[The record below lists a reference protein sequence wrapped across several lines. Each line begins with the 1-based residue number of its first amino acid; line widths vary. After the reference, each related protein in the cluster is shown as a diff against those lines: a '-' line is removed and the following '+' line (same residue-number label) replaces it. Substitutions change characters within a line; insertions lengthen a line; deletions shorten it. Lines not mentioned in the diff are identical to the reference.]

1 MKCTLATIALAAL
14 VSQASAF
21 SVSPILGASVGMRRS
36 AVGVPPLRMAA
47 NVPILITGNN
57 IEVTPA
63 IKDYVNKKFGKALDK
78 VGKQVTKCDVH
89 LIFDQNPAIS
99 APNHVE
105 VTLFAKGAT
114 IRAHKNNDD
123 MYATID
129 EISDTVKRKLRKYKE
144 RLIDSHRQGKSE
156 ATGVSD
162 EEITMFEEFNE
173 EVMQEMK
180 KSDIV
185 DVPAPDMTQ
194 IQKKAFSMEPISLEE
209 AVLCLEYIDHDF
221 YVFKNKD
228 KGNKVQVIYNRKSGG
243 VALIEPE

>member
-1 MKCTLATIALAAL
+1 MKCTVATIALAAL
-14 VSQASAF
+14 VSHASAF
-21 SVSPILGASVGMRRS
+21 NVSPIFGAPCALRRS
-36 AVGVPPLRMAA
+36 SAAVAPLRMAA
-47 NVPILITGNN
+47 NVPILISGNN

-89 LIFDQNPAIS
+89 LIYDQNPAIS
-99 APNHVE
+99 TPNHVE

-129 EISDTVKRKLRKYKE
+129 EVSDTIKRKLRKYKE
-144 RLIDSHRQGKSE
+144 RIIDTHRQGKAE
-156 ATGVSD
+156 AQGVTE
-162 EEITMFEEFNE
+162 EEISMFEEFNT
-173 EVMQEMK
+173 EVMEEMK

-185 DVPAPDMTQ
+185 DVPAPDMSS
-194 IQKKAFSMEPISLEE
+194 IQTKTFSMEPISLEE

-228 KGNKVQVIYNRKSGG
+228 KGNKVQCVYNRNAGG
-243 VALIEPE
+243 VGLIEPE